1 LVVPVKVDGTLSTLE
16 LIDETGRK
24 PALYGGAKAG
34 GYWAAQPL
42 PNGDGAGLTLLI
54 GEGVATVLSAREA
67 TGYLVIAALSSGNL
81 LAVAREM
88 RERYPKPVL
97 VILVDLIK
105 ATGEPNP
112 HAVQAA
118 CAVAG
123 LVAVP
128 DFGENR
134 PEPLKDFNELAVHQG
149 REAVGECIRRQI
161 FSKDDVPDVP
171 DVQPRR
177 GAGSGWNVTKKLDV
191 PDVPGAANDPAPE
204 AEDPASVPEDDLIP
218 PLSERPCFRVF
229 DEWIEHQNG
238 KLRPGVWFFG
248 VKQARRA
255 EDPPTLTQQWV
266 CSPIHMLAVTEDGQD
281 NNFGRLLRFRNTLGR
296 WHDWSMPMELLRGLG
311 DEMRGEL
318 LAMGVEIDPLSKALL
333 GQYLQSVHP
342 KRRVHC
348 ALQVGWCGD
357 SFVLPD
363 EVVGPRASGVI
374 FQSGEHRQVEY
385 TQAGTLDGWRKGV
398 AARAPGNPPLVLALS
413 GSFAGPMLK
422 RCNGEGGGM
431 HSVGDS
437 SIGKTAAIAA
447 ACSTWG
453 GPNYC
458 RSWKTT
464 SNGLE
469 GAAAMCND
477 CLLALDEISEC
488 DPGRSARSS
497 TRWLTGLGSS
507 GQAETAALVS

>member
-1 LVVPVKVDGTLSTLE
+1 VREAQPYLVCKGVSPVPSLREIDAGAAEDLLGYAPKCRDKPLVGRLLVVPVKVDGTLSTLE

-54 GEGVATVLSAREA
+54 GEDVATVLSAREA

-88 RERYPKPVL
+88 RERYPKAVL

-171 DVQPRR
+171 DV
-177 GAGSGWNVTKKLDV
+177 
-191 PDVPGAANDPAPE
+191 PGAANDPAPE

-238 KLRPGVWFFG
+238 KLRPGVWFSG
-248 VKQARRA
+248 SSKQ
-255 EDPPTLTQQWV
+255 
-266 CSPIHMLAVTEDGQD
+266 G
-281 NNFGRLLRFRNTLGR
+281 
-296 WHDWSMPMELLRGLG
+296 
-311 DEMRGEL
+311 
-318 LAMGVEIDPLSKALL
+318 
-333 GQYLQSVHP
+333 
-342 KRRVHC
+342 
-348 ALQVGWCGD
+348 
-357 SFVLPD
+357 
-363 EVVGPRASGVI
+363 GPRIRRPS
-374 FQSGEHRQVEY
+374 
-385 TQAGTLDGWRKGV
+385 
-398 AARAPGNPPLVLALS
+398 P
-413 GSFAGPMLK
+413 
-422 RCNGEGGGM
+422 
-431 HSVGDS
+431 
-437 SIGKTAAIAA
+437 
-447 ACSTWG
+447 
-453 GPNYC
+453 
-458 RSWKTT
+458 
-464 SNGLE
+464 SNGC
-469 GAAAMCND
+469 ARPSMCW
-477 CLLALDEISEC
+477 
-488 DPGRSARSS
+488 P
-497 TRWLTGLGSS
+497 
-507 GQAETAALVS
+507 